1 LVEVIESYRFELEM
15 DELVEILRA
24 LDILGPEKRLL
35 EYEGLLYIQL
45 AKRKVNETG
54 LFSTERRF

>member
-1 LVEVIESYRFELEM
+1 MVEVIESYRFELEM